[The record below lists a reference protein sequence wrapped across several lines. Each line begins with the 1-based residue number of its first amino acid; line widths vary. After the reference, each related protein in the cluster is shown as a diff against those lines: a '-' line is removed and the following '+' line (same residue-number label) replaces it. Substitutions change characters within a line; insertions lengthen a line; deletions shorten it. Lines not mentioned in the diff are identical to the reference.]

1 MTKREADLAVLSC
14 SSRCRKPLGKR
25 VSYYRY
31 INQKKIGRA
40 DVDLQWQTMLEVDLP
55 GDVGLQWLAFWGAQS
70 AYDRPHSAN
79 GYPASSRE
87 DSDHRRLLAQ
97 AHTLSR

>member
-14 SSRCRKPLGKR
+14 SSRCRKLLGKR

-40 DVDLQWQTMLEVDLP
+40 DVDLHGKQCWKSIYRAT
-55 GDVGLQWLAFWGAQS
+55 
-70 AYDRPHSAN
+70 
-79 GYPASSRE
+79 
-87 DSDHRRLLAQ
+87 
-97 AHTLSR
+97 